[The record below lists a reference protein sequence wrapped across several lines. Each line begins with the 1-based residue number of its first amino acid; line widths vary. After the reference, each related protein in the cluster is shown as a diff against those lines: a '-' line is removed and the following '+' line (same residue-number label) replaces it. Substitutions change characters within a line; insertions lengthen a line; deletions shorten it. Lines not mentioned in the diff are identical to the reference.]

1 MKTLCMDTA
10 HKFLVIGL
18 FEDGK
23 CISGIAERAWKQQ
36 SEKFFPA
43 LMTCMEKVGWCADDL
58 DEIVITEGPGSY
70 TGERIAM
77 TIAKVLCTTK
87 NKPLYTISTFQM
99 AAGTLDRCEVILD
112 ARSNRAYVGIC
123 EKGQLIEECIKTLDE
138 IKEDAKH
145 ELIVG
150 DIELLGDEFK
160 DIDFV
165 QNMMDVK
172 PYWKKV
178 ENIHILVPHYLKSQ
192 EELVKQ

>member
-18 FEDGK
+18 FENEQL
-23 CISGIAERAWKQQ
+23 IAGVSERAWKQQ

-43 LMTCMEKVGWCADDL
+43 LMSCMEQAGWSADDL

-87 NKPLYTISTFQM
+87 HKPLYTISTFQM
-99 AAGTLDRCEVILD
+99 VAGDQERCEVILD
-112 ARSNRAYVGIC
+112 ARSNRAYVGVC

-138 IKEDAKH
+138 IKEDAVH
-145 ELIVG
+145 ENIVG
-150 DIELLGDEFK
+150 DIDLLGHDYEE
-160 DIDFV
+160 IDFIW
-165 QNMMDVK
+165 NLMAVK
-172 PYWKKV
+172 PYWKKIDQ
-178 ENIHILVPHYLKSQ
+178 IHLLVPHYLKSQ